1 MATIE
6 ERTKARNFLNQQK
19 NLRLTQVSIEN
30 FWDKK
35 EKERPGINVVIK
47 AMSEQERSW
56 VVDNTTEM
64 ITSITKLGE
73 ALASSEYKDEYFM
86 SPEQIDKLL
95 NIMAYLSSA
104 TTFRIM
110 SWLDENRNPVM
121 HKIIVTIADPTIMTE
136 TEDGRATPAGLLI
149 DRMAL
154 KRFWII
160 LRKMKGQKLM
170 RATTLKKVFPAN
182 RMGRD
187 FVIGD
192 IHGCYDDV
200 MRLLSFV
207 QFNRYNDR
215 LFSVGDLIH
224 RGDKSEEC
232 LSLLK
237 ESWFFS
243 ALGNHDVLEDQS
255 VEQFAQYNV
264 NHKPYEKEMEQML
277 FLMEVKHDVF
287 GSFFVTHG
295 ELESNVLFCLNNHS
309 IKHDLTSDID
319 VHKNLFQS
327 DKHNLDFVE
336 QDMSDTIL
344 EIIQSPHWKPS
355 ANQIIDSI
363 WSREIFNN
371 FFSRFHNEIYDHD
384 FSFLQQ
390 FTERVNKLKI
400 FCGHSIVPFPMAIG
414 N

>member
-1 MATIE
+1 M
-6 ERTKARNFLNQQK
+6 
-19 NLRLTQVSIEN
+19 
-30 FWDKK
+30 
-35 EKERPGINVVIK
+35 
-47 AMSEQERSW
+47 
-56 VVDNTTEM
+56 
-64 ITSITKLGE
+64 
-73 ALASSEYKDEYFM
+73 
-86 SPEQIDKLL
+86 
-95 NIMAYLSSA
+95 
-104 TTFRIM
+104 
-110 SWLDENRNPVM
+110 
-121 HKIIVTIADPTIMTE
+121 
-136 TEDGRATPAGLLI
+136 
-149 DRMAL
+149 
-154 KRFWII
+154 
-160 LRKMKGQKLM
+160 RKTKGQKLM

-264 NHKPYEKEMEQML
+264 NHKPYEKEMEQMP
-277 FLMEVKHDVF
+277 FLIEVKHDVF

-336 QDMSDTIL
+336 QDMSDTII

-371 FFSRFHNEIYDHD
+371 FFFRFHNEIYDHD

-414 N
+414 NQIYCDTGACYGYDRSISNSIISAFNANWGTCFLGLTLIEVDTGIAYTCVTSEYEITGIERGDIIQWDKPLYDNVFQHRNKFDNQK

>member
-149 DRMAL
+149 DRMAAL
-154 KRFWII
+154 H
-160 LRKMKGQKLM
+160 
-170 RATTLKKVFPAN
+170 TLCLVQEVFNPKSTNSIKKVLDNF
-182 RMGRD
+182 
-187 FVIGD
+187 
-192 IHGCYDDV
+192 
-200 MRLLSFV
+200 
-207 QFNRYNDR
+207 
-215 LFSVGDLIH
+215 
-224 RGDKSEEC
+224 
-232 LSLLK
+232 
-237 ESWFFS
+237 
-243 ALGNHDVLEDQS
+243 
-255 VEQFAQYNV
+255 
-264 NHKPYEKEMEQML
+264 EKNERS
-277 FLMEVKHDVF
+277 K
-287 GSFFVTHG
+287 
-295 ELESNVLFCLNNHS
+295 NNA
-309 IKHDLTSDID
+309 SD
-319 VHKNLFQS
+319 N
-327 DKHNLDFVE
+327 
-336 QDMSDTIL
+336 T
-344 EIIQSPHWKPS
+344 
-355 ANQIIDSI
+355 
-363 WSREIFNN
+363 
-371 FFSRFHNEIYDHD
+371 
-384 FSFLQQ
+384 
-390 FTERVNKLKI
+390 
-400 FCGHSIVPFPMAIG
+400 
-414 N
+414 